1 MPSGFR
7 GFGEAVSL
15 HDPRVHRCLLA
26 RRLRRRRRWGLAGQR
41 RGQMLQDRKQGSRG
55 PVDAPTGKK
64 WSPEGRGGLTWQGSG
79 GEGKSTS
86 TSWDVPFP

>member
-7 GFGEAVSL
+7 GVGEAVSL

-41 RGQMLQDRKQGSRG
+41 RGQMLQDRKQGSRARLMLLLERSG
-55 PVDAPTGKK
+55 PRR
-64 WSPEGRGGLTWQGSG
+64 EG
-79 GEGKSTS
+79 E
-86 TSWDVPFP
+86 V